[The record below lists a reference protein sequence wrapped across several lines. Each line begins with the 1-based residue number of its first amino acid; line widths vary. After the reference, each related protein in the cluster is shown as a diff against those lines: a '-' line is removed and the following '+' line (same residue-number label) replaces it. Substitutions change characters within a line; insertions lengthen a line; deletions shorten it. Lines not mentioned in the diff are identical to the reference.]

1 MQTWTFALQTIFYYI
16 FHLRT
21 DPTWTEYWLCRMFF
35 ICSFF
40 FACFFRNASNM
51 PGIQIPGNL
60 IFISIISYQRWFT
73 CFVFWCPIFIIFVK
87 MFCFF
92 DTCCMFLMHILYM
105 LCHFFYRKFD
115 QFECHFVKKLHSDE
129 IFMLKF
135 EPIPNMRSNFSNVQ
149 SSFLFVLI

>member
-60 IFISIISYQRWFT
+60 IFSSIISYQRWFT

-105 LCHFFYRKFD
+105 LCHFFIGNSISLNAILWKNYTAMRFSCWNSS
-115 QFECHFVKKLHSDE
+115 QFQICGVISQMYNHHFY
-129 IFMLKF
+129 
-135 EPIPNMRSNFSNVQ
+135 
-149 SSFLFVLI
+149 LF